1 MNAQPTV
8 QEVTPD
14 IRKDIQIALLHTML
28 RVRKF
33 EEKAQ
38 ELFLNNKIPG
48 FAHVSIGQEA
58 VAAGVCL
65 SLSEGDYITSTHRG
79 HGHCIAKGM
88 EFPRM
93 FAELMGKRTGYCR
106 GKGGSMHVADFSRG
120 VLGANGIV
128 GGGIPI
134 ATGAA
139 LSAQIQKNDSVVACF
154 FGDGAM
160 AQGAF
165 HESLNVAALWKLPV
179 IYVCENNLYGEWT
192 HYTRQHSIPDLSQRA
207 LAYGIPGQRVD
218 GMDALAIY
226 RAATQAIAR
235 ARGGEGPTLLECVTF
250 RYFGHYIGDPH
261 PGRTDHEIEN
271 AKLRDPIDPLRQALL
286 ASGALTDRELA
297 LFELGLGNEIADA
310 VAFAEQ
316 SDDPEPESAFED
328 LFV

>member
-1 MNAQPTV
+1 MNVQPTGHD
-8 QEVTPD
+8 VTPD
-14 IRKDIQIALLHTML
+14 IRQDIQLTLFYTML
-28 RVRKF
+28 RVRHF
-33 EEKAQ
+33 EEKVQ

-48 FAHVSIGQEA
+48 FAHVSIGEEA
-58 VAAGVCL
+58 VAAGVCVA
-65 SLSEGDYITSTHRG
+65 LSEDDYITSTHRG

-139 LSAQIQKNDSVVACF
+139 LSAQIQMNDRVVACF

-165 HESLNVAALWKLPV
+165 HESLNVAALWNLPV

-192 HYTRQHSIPDLSQRA
+192 PYTRQHSIPDLSQRA
-207 LAYGIPGQRVD
+207 LAYGMPGQRVD
-218 GMDALAIY
+218 GMDVLAMY
-226 RAATQAIAR
+226 RAATQAIVR
-235 ARGGEGPTLLECVTF
+235 ARRGDGPSLLECVTF
-250 RYFGHYIGDPH
+250 RYFGHYIGDPD
-261 PGRTDHEIEN
+261 PGRTNDEIEK
-271 AKLRDPIDPLRQALL
+271 AKMRDPIAQLRHTLL
-286 ASGALTDRELA
+286 ASGALTDQELEQ
-297 LFELGLGNEIADA
+297 FEHELGDEIADA